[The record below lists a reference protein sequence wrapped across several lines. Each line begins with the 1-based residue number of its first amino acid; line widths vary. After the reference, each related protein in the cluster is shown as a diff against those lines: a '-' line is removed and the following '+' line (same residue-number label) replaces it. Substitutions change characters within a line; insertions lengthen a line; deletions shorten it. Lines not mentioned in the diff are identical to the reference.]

1 MKNIFLLLTLVLCAF
16 INKDKG
22 LVDVIDITSTPKST
36 MTNLSEIASDIDYI
50 PLETNEN
57 SLINRILNLK
67 VQGNYIY
74 VGTLESVLCF
84 SKSGKY
90 LFGLSKKGRGPD
102 EYEFLLDFDV
112 NASNTVLAIPSRKNI
127 VLYKQTD
134 NGFTFL
140 NRIDCLNPINA
151 LNFTGKS
158 DNILLQFS
166 NSDGTIPYSR
176 QLINLKGDI
185 LKSWLNYMMYK
196 KLVEKMYVSH
206 RWENTSYNLQNN
218 LFLKTIGN
226 DTIFKFNEINK
237 AEPFLI
243 LDTKDKRIT
252 PDVRADVKS
261 YAEHMQ
267 DYISIQRIFG
277 SERFFYYTYSYNKK
291 SNHEIYDQLKKIR
304 YSVPEKEYLKDD
316 ISGGI
321 NFEPLYCNDGLFY
334 SWVEAIK
341 FKSHTSSDLFTKAK
355 VKNSVKH
362 SALKSLS
369 EQVTEFDNPII
380 IAAKIR

>member
-277 SERFFYYTYSYNKK
+277 SEDSFIIRTVIIKKVTMRFM
-291 SNHEIYDQLKKIR
+291 
-304 YSVPEKEYLKDD
+304 
-316 ISGGI
+316 I
-321 NFEPLYCNDGLFY
+321 N
-334 SWVEAIK
+334 
-341 FKSHTSSDLFTKAK
+341 
-355 VKNSVKH
+355 
-362 SALKSLS
+362 
-369 EQVTEFDNPII
+369 
-380 IAAKIR
+380 